1 MKKLITIWAAALVVL
16 APLCAKSAKEAHK
29 QAKAAERTLKK
40 DGFKPYELGSVTV
53 NLENYFQKVDAGCTP
68 ILGTSGPCITE
79 NLAKMTALANAA
91 NEYALMQGG
100 DVRGRL
106 ISVGTNLSGQQM
118 DNLIASFER
127 LINKNIR
134 GELIPY
140 ASFYRERGGMYQVRV
155 YCIIDEDAAA
165 RARRHALERAL
176 KSRPWLRS
184 TVRWSLTGSAKASSK
199 RQTRQNENCW
209 GFHSVGVGH
218 LPCFGP
224 GLGAHQGR

>member
-16 APLCAKSAKEAHK
+16 APLCAKSAKEARK

-140 ASFYRERGGMYQVRV
+140 ASFYKERGGMYQVRV

-176 KSRPWLRS
+176 EEQAMADEYG
-184 TVRWSLTGSAKASSK
+184 SLVSDWISEGFLKASD
-199 RQTRQNENCW
+199 QAE
-209 GFHSVGVGH
+209 
-218 LPCFGP
+218 
-224 GLGAHQGR
+224 